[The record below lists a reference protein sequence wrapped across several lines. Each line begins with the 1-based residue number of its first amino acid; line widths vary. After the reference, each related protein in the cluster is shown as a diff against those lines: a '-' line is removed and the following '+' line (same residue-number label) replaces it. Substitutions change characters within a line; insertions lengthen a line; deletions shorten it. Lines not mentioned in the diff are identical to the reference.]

1 MLKALLPVDGS
12 ENSLRAVKHLI
23 NLVQGREP
31 MDVHIL
37 NVQEPIDA
45 WEVKRCFKAE
55 EIEAMQVSA
64 GGDALQAARM
74 LLEEAAVPFT
84 AQVLI
89 GDVAE
94 SVARYA
100 REIGADK
107 IIMGTRGMTLLANLV
122 LGSIATK
129 VIHLTEI
136 PVTLVR

>member
-45 WEVKRCFKAE
+45 WEVRRCFKAE
-55 EIEAMQVSA
+55 EIEAMQESA

-74 LLEEAAVPFT
+74 LLEEAAIPFT

-89 GDVAE
+89 GNVAE
-94 SVARYA
+94 AVARYA
-100 REIGADK
+100 QEIGADK
-107 IIMGTRGMTLLANLV
+107 IIMGTRGLTPLANLM

>member
-23 NLVQGREP
+23 TLVQGREP

-37 NVQEPIDA
+37 NVQEPIVA

-64 GGDALQAARM
+64 GGDALQAARTA
-74 LLEEAAVPFT
+74 LEEAAIPYT

-94 SVARYA
+94 SIARHA
-100 REIGADK
+100 RE
-107 IIMGTRGMTLLANLV
+107 
-122 LGSIATK
+122 
-129 VIHLTEI
+129 
-136 PVTLVR
+136 

>member
-37 NVQEPIDA
+37 NVQEGIDA

-64 GGDALQAARM
+64 GVALSNLFPEAKSVGRWLRHGWFIAIAYVVGYFVM
-74 LLEEAAVPFT
+74 LAVAGWEAHAPHKDVPAPGHAEGASYVAAAV
-84 AQVLI
+84 
-89 GDVAE
+89 
-94 SVARYA
+94 R
-100 REIGADK
+100 
-107 IIMGTRGMTLLANLV
+107 
-122 LGSIATK
+122 
-129 VIHLTEI
+129 
-136 PVTLVR
+136 